1 MPASHKTLANWY
13 LQLAQH
19 MEAGIPLAEAID
31 CSSGPSSNGRSK
43 LTEQLHAGQTVAEV
57 ISNAPAWL
65 PRADRIF
72 IIAAADSG
80 RLPQTFLNLHKRHK
94 RIDDIQR
101 RVIFSMLYPIGVF
114 HFAAVVLV
122 LMQNLDYEAGLK
134 SLNLAQMG
142 LQVLALLAP
151 LWALL
156 SLIRVM
162 AKIESPLLPRL
173 MRCVPLLR
181 NYSKTQAIA
190 DLANSLGTFVETG
203 LPIQRAWHYATDITN
218 AAEFKRSYRT
228 LKPIFDAGDD
238 PSQQLPKLKSFPP
251 DFCAYY
257 QTGAQTG
264 KLDESL
270 KTIGEQYQ
278 GKANRALTV
287 AAITYPSILFALVAG
302 MVAYTVISFYTGYLN
317 MLQDFGQ

>member
-19 MEAGIPLAEAID
+19 MEAGIPLAEAIE
-31 CSSGPSSNGRSK
+31 CASGPPASGRRK
-43 LTEQLHAGQTVAEV
+43 LTEQLHAGETIATV
-57 ISNAPAWL
+57 ITNAPGWL

-80 RLPQTFLNLHKRHK
+80 RLPQTFFNLHTRHQ
-94 RIDDIQR
+94 RIADIQR
-101 RVIFSMLYPIGVF
+101 KVVFSTLYPLGVF

-122 LMQNLDYEAGLK
+122 FMQNLDYESGLS
-134 SLNLAQMG
+134 SLNPSLMG
-142 LQVLALLAP
+142 LQVLSLLVP
-151 LWALL
+151 LWALIGL
-156 SLIRVM
+156 VVVM

-173 MRCVPLLR
+173 IRCVPLLR
-181 NYSKTQAIA
+181 KYSKTQAVA

-203 LPIQRAWHYATDITN
+203 LPIQRAWQYATDITN
-218 AAEFKRSYRT
+218 ASEFKRAYRNLQPT
-228 LKPIFDAGDD
+228 FDAGDD
-238 PSQQLPKLKSFPP
+238 PGTQLQKLKCFPA

-278 GKANRALTV
+278 GKANRALTI
-287 AAITYPSILFALVAG
+287 AAATYPSILFALVAC
-302 MVAYTVISFYTGYLN
+302 MVAYTIICFYAGYLN
-317 MLQDFGQ
+317 MLQDFAE